1 MTTDYKQLAKEHAEI
16 AKDLLRVD
24 SARWNEFFAIMGGV
38 SGKGGYLVQHYERRL
53 REDCRP
59 AQSVEDFCQFLQQYL
74 QQHNNYVLTVFCGID
89 QHFFQDYFTTVLK
102 DVYRQFFDKYGDE
115 LKKENLK
122 RAKKGLPPLTEI
134 PLDDRDEDHDPQET
148 ISKSSEDSN
157 SGTKLDKDIHP
168 NILYFAQHPIEVWKN
183 NQKDF
188 LTLWMAYVLKYDYG
202 YIAHALNFPKAN
214 AVAARIRNFK
224 KKELLYAADGA
235 SESKMLNE
243 WLNHSCVLQ
252 FITKSPGLLLS
263 LHLPF
268 DCTEPDEKYIR
279 LELRFADGK
288 HVRHTGVKFGNIIS
302 EIKDGWGKLKLSEF
316 HTVIEKKVGCVK
328 IFDSKKEFEAFPI
341 HQPEQFVTVLTDELF
356 QKWSSSSSDSA
367 RFIAD
372 FGTGLAWLLNRNM
385 DYERY
390 GAPGKFDYDDLDVV
404 PQEALCL
411 FGTNHQCD
419 NGILPQHGFVFPL
432 EWRFHPEYAN
442 PYSPLLPQPIID
454 LAKKIAEQQKVDYG
468 WGLHPSFRFFH
479 DQIDFSKLT
488 ILGSTDES
496 VASAYLSLSAALT
509 LAVKEYTVPK
519 QLFASAQYDW
529 QTNSLQKIN
538 LLDHKLH
545 IASNWT
551 ADKFF
556 VAGSQKEEAKEI
568 ITAEK
573 FDFEAVGC
581 DSATQIAF
589 HHLESLRPDKAS
601 PLKTVADPEQK
612 FHRPELATK
621 LSALTN
627 AAWDKKEKKSDGEEI
642 SLPPKR
648 NSFVILSGNPGM
660 GKSILM
666 SDIYQQFQKNH
677 TVWAFACNAGDK
689 NCVENFIKSMAYQIA
704 ATSPAFA
711 AIALNNLAEMRS
723 GAAFEEMYQK
733 LVYEPLIATA
743 DRNMSHRYYILV
755 DGLDEEASGK
765 ICDLLTDDTMQF
777 PANYAVV
784 VSTRPISTLLT
795 KLKTK
800 ATGIL
805 DLGAEELSQAC
816 AKDLKSFIRY
826 YVNHN
831 EDVRSCWLNAGYNDD
846 ELVEKISQK
855 DKSFLYAQ
863 YVLQGVA
870 DGMYDFDQLD
880 QELPAGLTAF
890 YQKSFEYRFDDQTK
904 YDAIRPL
911 LKLLLEKGSVSV
923 EDASHQ
929 IPLVGRSVKL
939 LQGYCVVSNN
949 ILSLSDASL
958 REWLQ
963 NSMLNPDFA
972 IF

>member
-1 MTTDYKQLAKEHAEI
+1 MTTDYQQLAKEHAAI

-24 SARWNEFFAIMGGV
+24 SCRWNEFFAVLGGV

-53 REDCRP
+53 REDC
-59 AQSVEDFCQFLQQYL
+59 QGSSVEDFCQFLQQYL
-74 QQHNNYVLTVFCGID
+74 QQHNNYVLTVFCGIG

-102 DVYRQFFDKYGDE
+102 DVYRQFFDVYGDE
-115 LKKENLK
+115 LKKENA
-122 RAKKGLPPLTEI
+122 RRRKKGLDPLTEI
-134 PLDDRDEDHDPQET
+134 PLDDRNEDHNPQET
-148 ISKSSEDSN
+148 ISKSSDNSN
-157 SGTKLDKDIHP
+157 SGTKFDKDIHP
-168 NILYFAQHPIEVWKN
+168 NILYFAQHPIEVWKS

-188 LTLWMAYVLKYDYG
+188 LSLWMAYVLKYDHD

-224 KKELLYAADGA
+224 KKELTYSADGI
-235 SESKMLNE
+235 SDSQMLNE
-243 WLNHSCVLQ
+243 WLNHSLALQ
-252 FITKSPGLLLS
+252 FVTKSPVLLLS
-263 LHLPF
+263 LYLPF
-268 DCTEPDEKYIR
+268 DCTEPEGKYIR
-279 LELRFADGK
+279 MELRFADGR
-288 HVRHTGVKFGNIIS
+288 HVRHAGVKFGNIVS
-302 EIKDGWGKLKLSEF
+302 EIKDGWGELKLSDF
-316 HTVIEKKVGCVK
+316 HAAIEKKIGCVK
-328 IFDSKKEFEAFPI
+328 ILDGKNELEVFPV
-341 HQPEQFVTVLTDELF
+341 HQPEQFVNTLTDEIF
-356 QKWSSSSSDSA
+356 QKWSSSPSDSA

-372 FGTGLAWLLNRNM
+372 FGIGLAWLLNRNM

-390 GAPGKFDYDDLDVV
+390 GAPGKFDYNDLDVV

-411 FGTNHQCD
+411 FGTNHRGD
-419 NGILPQHGFVFPL
+419 SEVLPQHGFVFPL

-442 PYSPLLPQPIID
+442 PYSSLLPPPIID
-454 LAKKIAEQQKVDYG
+454 LAKRIAEQQKVDYG

-479 DQIDFSKLT
+479 DQIDFSQLT
-488 ILGSTDES
+488 ILGSTEET
-496 VASAYLSLSAALT
+496 VASAYLSLSSALT
-509 LAVKEYTVPK
+509 LAVKKYTVPK
-519 QLFASAQYDW
+519 QIFASAQYDW
-529 QTNSLQKIN
+529 QINSLQKIN

-545 IASNWT
+545 IASAWT
-551 ADKFF
+551 ANKFF
-556 VAGSQKEEAKEI
+556 IASSQTEEANAI
-568 ITAEK
+568 IASEK

-581 DSATQIAF
+581 DSAAQIAF
-589 HHLESLRPDKAS
+589 HHLESLRPDQDS

-621 LSALTN
+621 LSALAN
-627 AAWDKKEKKSDGEEI
+627 ASWDKKEKFSDGENV
-642 SLPPKR
+642 SFRPKR

-666 SDIYQQFQKNH
+666 SDIYQQFQRNH

-689 NCVENFIKSMAYQIA
+689 NCVENFIKSISYQIA
-704 ATSPAFA
+704 ADSPKFA
-711 AIALNNLAEMRS
+711 STALNNLSEMQS
-723 GAAFEEMYQK
+723 DAAFEEMYQK
-733 LVYEPLIATA
+733 LIYEPLIAAA
-743 DRNMSHRYYILV
+743 DKNMSHRYYILV
-755 DGLDEEASGK
+755 DGLDEDASGK
-765 ICDLLTDDTMQF
+765 ISDLLTDDTMQF

-784 VSTRPISTLLT
+784 TSARPISTLLA

-805 DLGAEELSQAC
+805 DLQAEEFSPAC

-904 YDAIRPL
+904 YDAVRPL
-911 LKLLLEKGSVSV
+911 LKLLLEKGSVSI
-923 EDASHQ
+923 EDASQ
-929 IPLVGRSVKL
+929 KISLVGRAVKL
-939 LQGYCVVSNN
+939 LQGYCVVSGNT
-949 ILSLSDASL
+949 LSLSDASL
-958 REWLQ
+958 LEWLQ
-963 NSMLNPDFA
+963 NSMINPDFA

>member
-1 MTTDYKQLAKEHAEI
+1 M
-16 AKDLLRVD
+16 
-24 SARWNEFFAIMGGV
+24 
-38 SGKGGYLVQHYERRL
+38 
-53 REDCRP
+53 
-59 AQSVEDFCQFLQQYL
+59 
-74 QQHNNYVLTVFCGID
+74 
-89 QHFFQDYFTTVLK
+89 
-102 DVYRQFFDKYGDE
+102 
-115 LKKENLK
+115 
-122 RAKKGLPPLTEI
+122 
-134 PLDDRDEDHDPQET
+134 
-148 ISKSSEDSN
+148 
-157 SGTKLDKDIHP
+157 
-168 NILYFAQHPIEVWKN
+168 
-183 NQKDF
+183 
-188 LTLWMAYVLKYDYG
+188 
-202 YIAHALNFPKAN
+202 
-214 AVAARIRNFK
+214 
-224 KKELLYAADGA
+224 
-235 SESKMLNE
+235 
-243 WLNHSCVLQ
+243 
-252 FITKSPGLLLS
+252 
-263 LHLPF
+263 
-268 DCTEPDEKYIR
+268 
-279 LELRFADGK
+279 
-288 HVRHTGVKFGNIIS
+288 
-302 EIKDGWGKLKLSEF
+302 
-316 HTVIEKKVGCVK
+316 
-328 IFDSKKEFEAFPI
+328 
-341 HQPEQFVTVLTDELF
+341 
-356 QKWSSSSSDSA
+356 
-367 RFIAD
+367 
-372 FGTGLAWLLNRNM
+372 
-385 DYERY
+385 
-390 GAPGKFDYDDLDVV
+390 
-404 PQEALCL
+404 
-411 FGTNHQCD
+411 
-419 NGILPQHGFVFPL
+419 
-432 EWRFHPEYAN
+432 
-442 PYSPLLPQPIID
+442 
-454 LAKKIAEQQKVDYG
+454 
-468 WGLHPSFRFFH
+468 
-479 DQIDFSKLT
+479 
-488 ILGSTDES
+488 
-496 VASAYLSLSAALT
+496 
-509 LAVKEYTVPK
+509 
-519 QLFASAQYDW
+519 
-529 QTNSLQKIN
+529 QKIN

-545 IASNWT
+545 IASDWT

-568 ITAEK
+568 IAAEK
-573 FDFEAVGC
+573 FNFEAVGC
-581 DSATQIAF
+581 DLATQIAF
-589 HHLESLRPDKAS
+589 HHLESLRPVKSS

-612 FHRPELATK
+612 FHRPKLATK

-627 AAWDKKEKKSDGEEI
+627 AAWDQKEKNSDGEEV

-666 SDIYQQFQKNH
+666 SDFYQQFQKYH
-677 TVWAFACNAGDK
+677 TDWAFACNAGDK

-704 ATSPAFA
+704 AASPEFA
-711 AIALNNLAEMRS
+711 AIALNNLLEMRS
-723 GAAFEEMYQK
+723 DAAFEEMYQK

-805 DLGAEELSQAC
+805 DLGAEEFSPAC

-846 ELVEKISQK
+846 ELAEKISQK